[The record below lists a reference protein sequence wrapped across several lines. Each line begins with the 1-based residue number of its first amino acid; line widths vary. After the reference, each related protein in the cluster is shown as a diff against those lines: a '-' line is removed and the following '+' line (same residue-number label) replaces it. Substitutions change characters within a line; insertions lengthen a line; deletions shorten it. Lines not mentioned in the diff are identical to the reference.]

1 MVSPIEPPPRPVTL
15 EGRHVRL
22 EPLSL
27 AHQDRLCAVGLDAE
41 LWRWAQTSLVTP
53 ADMRAYIETALA
65 WQAQGTAL
73 PFAILARATGQV
85 VGSTR
90 YANIERAER
99 RLEIGWTWIARAA
112 QRTPVN
118 TEAKYLLLRHAFE
131 MLGCIRVE
139 FKTDVLNERSRAALL
154 RIGAKQ
160 EGVLRSHMIT
170 ASGRVRDSVY
180 FSIVAAEWPAVKAG
194 LEGKLAGPL

>member
-1 MVSPIEPPPRPVTL
+1 MVPPIEPRPVTL

-41 LWRWAQTSLVTP
+41 LWQWAQTSLATP
-53 ADMRAYIETALA
+53 TDMRAYIETALT

-73 PFAILARATGQV
+73 PFAIIARTTGQV
-85 VGSTR
+85 VASTR
-90 YANIERAER
+90 YANIARADG
-99 RLEIGWTWIARAA
+99 RLEIGWTWLARSA

-118 TEAKYLLLRHAFE
+118 TDTKYLLLRHAFE
-131 MLGCIRVE
+131 VLGCIRVE

-180 FSIVAAEWPAVKAG
+180 FSILAAEWPAVKIG
-194 LEGKLAGPL
+194 LEQKLARPV

>member
-1 MVSPIEPPPRPVTL
+1 VVPPIDPRPVTL

-27 AHQDRLCAVGLDAE
+27 AHHDRLCAVGLDAE
-41 LWRWAQTSLVTP
+41 LWRWGLSTLATP

-65 WQAQGTAL
+65 WQAQGTAV
-73 PFAILARATGQV
+73 PFAIVARATGQV

-90 YANIERAER
+90 YANIERADR
-99 RLEIGWTWIARAA
+99 RLEIGWTWLARAA
-112 QRTPVN
+112 QRTPAN

-131 MLGCIRVE
+131 VLGCIRVE
-139 FKTDVLNERSRAALL
+139 FKTDVLNEPSRAALL

-160 EGVLRSHMIT
+160 EGILLSHMVT
-170 ASGRVRDSVY
+170 ASGRIRDSMY
-180 FSIVAAEWPAVKAG
+180 FSIVAGEWPAVKAG
-194 LEGKLAGPL
+194 LEQKLARPG

>member
-1 MVSPIEPPPRPVTL
+1 MVQPLDPRPVTL

-27 AHQDRLCAVGLDAE
+27 AHHDRLCAVGLDAE
-41 LWRWAQTSLVTP
+41 LWRWGLRTLATP
-53 ADMRAYIETALA
+53 ADMRAYIETALT
-65 WQAQGTAL
+65 WQAQGTAV
-73 PFAILARATGQV
+73 PFAIVARATGQV

-90 YANIERAER
+90 YANIERADR
-99 RLEIGWTWIARAA
+99 RLEIGWTWLARAA

-118 TEAKYLLLRHAFE
+118 TEAKYLLLRHAFDV
-131 MLGCIRVE
+131 LGCIRVE

-160 EGVLRSHMIT
+160 EGILRSHMIA
-170 ASGRVRDSVY
+170 ASGRIRDSVY
-180 FSIVAAEWPAVKAG
+180 FSIIAGEWPAVKAG
-194 LEGKLAGPL
+194 LEQKLARAV

>member
-1 MVSPIEPPPRPVTL
+1 M
-15 EGRHVRL
+15 
-22 EPLSL
+22 
-27 AHQDRLCAVGLDAE
+27 GLDAE
-41 LWRWAQTSLVTP
+41 LWRWAQTTLATP
-53 ADMRAYIETALA
+53 ADMRAYVETALT

-73 PFAILARATGQV
+73 PFAIVARANGQV

-90 YANIERAER
+90 YANIERTDR

-118 TEAKYLLLRHAFE
+118 TETKYLLLRHAFE
-131 MLGCIRVE
+131 VLGCIRVE

-194 LEGKLAGPL
+194 LEEKLGRPA

>member
-1 MVSPIEPPPRPVTL
+1 
-15 EGRHVRL
+15 
-22 EPLSL
+22 
-27 AHQDRLCAVGLDAE
+27 
-41 LWRWAQTSLVTP
+41 
-53 ADMRAYIETALA
+53 
-65 WQAQGTAL
+65 
-73 PFAILARATGQV
+73 
-85 VGSTR
+85 
-90 YANIERAER
+90 
-99 RLEIGWTWIARAA
+99 
-112 QRTPVN
+112 VN

-131 MLGCIRVE
+131 VLGCIRVE